1 MNHKTLTS
9 NIILINNRSGEWN
22 KKPSL
27 FLACLMGL
35 FFSIFLGGCSSPE
48 SQERVDTLLCWLRP
62 SCLPHD
68 GNTSSRPSQPTKP
81 NSSQSLSQQPRS
93 VSPPQPQKSEPP
105 RNPRVCRTSAEA
117 TFTSSKPFVT
127 VSYKEPTT
135 KANGQPL
142 TNLAKTTI
150 YHDLGKGLV
159 KYKDIPASKL
169 TGGGTIKEKIILSV
183 KEGESL
189 KATICVTATDSQG
202 LEG

>member
-1 MNHKTLTS
+1 MIQKILTPNNILKSSWHGRWIRRPYLFPAYLIGGFFLTL
-9 NIILINNRSGEWN
+9 
-22 KKPSL
+22 
-27 FLACLMGL
+27 
-35 FFSIFLGGCSSPE
+35 LGGCSSPE

-62 SCLPHD
+62 SCLPQD
-68 GNTSSRPSQPTKP
+68 GNTSPRPSQPTKP
-81 NSSQSLSQQPRS
+81 SPPASVPQQPRS
-93 VSPPQPQKSEPP
+93 VSTPPPKSVPP
-105 RNPRVCRTSAEA
+105 RNPVVCRTSAEA
-117 TFTSSKPFVT
+117 TFTSAKPFVT

-150 YHDLGKGLV
+150 YHDLGKGLI
-159 KYKDIPASKL
+159 KYKDIPASKP
-169 TGGGTIKEKIILSV
+169 TGGGTIKEKIILAV